1 MSMLI
6 MLLSIT
12 SKLAVR
18 KMITVLVKHLDLKAW
33 DIACSMFTALR
44 FCECPLWYGLYLDR
58 FRNSLSMQP
67 PSQLSW
73 TTDTSLCWSQVLNM
87 GDSLEVDKW
96 CTGGCRQTLSQQNL
110 VLPMCFFTLGIYSS
124 QADASYQHM
133 GWCSCRGHPPSHGWA
148 TVSISMSISIELS
161 SFEWDTQINCAQY
174 WLQWEKLSVAAH
186 SVQLVTFCSGS
197 IEVVQLLYLQ
207 TVGGITWN

>member
-18 KMITVLVKHLDLKAW
+18 KMITVLVKQLDLKAW
-33 DIACSMFTALR
+33 DIACLIFTALR

-67 PSQLSW
+67 PSQLSS

-87 GDSLEVDKW
+87 GNSLEVDKW

-133 GWCSCRGHPPSHGWA
+133 GWCCCRGHPPLSWGELQLYLLVYLYRTPFLWMRY
-148 TVSISMSISIELS
+148 TKSIVLNIGFNEKSFLSLLTLS
-161 SFEWDTQINCAQY
+161 S
-174 WLQWEKLSVAAH
+174 
-186 SVQLVTFCSGS
+186 
-197 IEVVQLLYLQ
+197 
-207 TVGGITWN
+207 